1 MSMTMKLKRKPTLR
15 ETLQAT
21 EKAMRFHAAMSGKPF
36 AEEFAAPAV
45 KERKPVQTRQMSDAN
60 ELEAAVMREVATVIA
75 KHPKVLFAVRQNS
88 GGAYDQHGVPIFFYR
103 WLRLNGHDMTLTD
116 VWGVTTTG
124 KPFAIEA
131 KRRSWTKVT
140 GQREEKQREFIEV
153 VKSVGGIGGFVTSG
167 EQAMEILDGA

>member
-60 ELEAAVMREVATVIA
+60 ELEAAVMREVATVVA
-75 KHPKVLFAVRQNS
+75 KHPRVLFAVRQNS

-103 WLRLNGHDMTLTD
+103 LLRMNGKDFTLVD
-116 VWGVTTTG
+116 VWGLTTSG
-124 KPFAIEA
+124 KFFAIEA
-131 KRRSWTKVT
+131 KRRNWTKISND
-140 GQREEKQREFIEV
+140 RERKQNEFIEI
-153 VKSVGGIGGFVTSG
+153 VKSVGGVGGFVTSG
-167 EQAMEILDGA
+167 EMALSILDGA